1 MYAFRLIIKDREY
14 KGWEW
19 EPKCIEE
26 EDKEKDDTINT
37 IALDP
42 GLHKL
47 FHNDIVDQ
55 GGSII
60 KKSPYRDEE
69 IIHGILITTGKTYGR
84 LKDSKLLYQCI
95 PDDKTLPHFLVPFEE
110 KNIGFH
116 KNKKDNNNNNNNNQI
131 IIKRILT
138 CPFQLFT
145 TAIKISAVV
154 GSNKK

>member
-116 KNKKDNNNNNNNNQI
+116 KNKKDKYI
-131 IIKRILT
+131 TFRIKEWVDKHPIGILT
-138 CPFQLFT
+138 NNYGDVDT
-145 TAIKISAVV
+145 I
-154 GSNKK
+154 